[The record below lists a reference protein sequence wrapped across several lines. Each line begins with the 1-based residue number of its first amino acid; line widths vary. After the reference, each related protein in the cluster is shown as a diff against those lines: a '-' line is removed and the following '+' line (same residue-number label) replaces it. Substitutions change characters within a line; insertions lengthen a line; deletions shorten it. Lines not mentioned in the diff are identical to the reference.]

1 MARAT
6 LIGFTA
12 VWLPVAGLGVMPV
25 GAMFYTWDHGVR
37 QGNMQMLGAATAVLA
52 AKSMLFGKK
61 PAALEADA

>member
-6 LIGFTA
+6 RISFTA
-12 VWLPVAGLGVMPV
+12 VWLAVAVLGMMPV
-25 GAMFYTWDHGVR
+25 GAAIYTWDHGVR
-37 QGNMQMLGAATAVLA
+37 HGNIQMLDAATAVLA